1 MYLLFDIGA
10 TKMRFA
16 LSSDGRTI
24 GEVRIVQTPQ
34 NFSQGLSV
42 FQNTVEDL
50 RHGEKITAIAGGIA
64 GPLDAGKT
72 MLINAPNMP
81 DWAGKPLKKSLETA
95 FDTPR
100 VFLENDAALV
110 GLGEAL
116 KGSGKDHR
124 IVAYITVST
133 GVGGSRIVN
142 GQVDANALGFEPG
155 HQIIQSDGI
164 TCPGCGGKGH
174 LEAYVGGRGIEV
186 TYGKKPYEIKEPA
199 IWDAVARW
207 LAIGLAN
214 VSVLWSPN
222 CIVLG
227 GSVMESL
234 SLDMLRSYLAQTLTI
249 FSTPPQVVRATLG
262 EQGGIVGALALI
274 KQNEPKTTLVLDR

>member
-16 LSSDGRTI
+16 LANDDMTI
-24 GEVRIVQTPQ
+24 GEMRIVQTPQ

-42 FQNTVEDL
+42 LQNTVEDMKKTK
-50 RHGEKITAIAGGIA
+50 KITSIAGGIA
-64 GPLDAGKT
+64 GPLDIGKT

-81 DWAGKPLKKSLETA
+81 DWAGKPLKHSLETA

-110 GLGEAL
+110 GLGEATA
-116 KGSGKDHR
+116 GSGKEHR

-133 GVGGSRIVN
+133 GLGGARIVN
-142 GQVDANALGFEPG
+142 GHVDANAFGFEPG
-155 HQIIQSDGI
+155 HQIVQADGI
-164 TCPGCGGKGH
+164 TCLGCGGKGH
-174 LEAYVGGRGIEV
+174 LEGYVGGRAIEAQ
-186 TYGKKPYEIKEPA
+186 YGKKPYEIKEPA
-199 IWDAVARW
+199 VWDTVSRW
-207 LAIGLAN
+207 LAVGLAN

-227 GSVMESL
+227 GSVMESI
-234 SLDMLRSYLAQTLTI
+234 SLDILRSYLAQTLTI
-249 FSTPPQVVRATLG
+249 FPTPPQMVRATLG
-262 EQGGIVGALALI
+262 EQGGLQGALALI
-274 KQNEPKTTLVLDR
+274 KQNEPNTKLVLDR